1 MLICR
6 YVLQKKD
13 FNTVKWCRCRITL
26 RKCRTPTLIIKSS
39 PMRRSEVLGVGFVLF
54 YTQGNDKNEI
64 KFVKGHQKKQ
74 QQNQKRQQKKR
85 QKPSDIENRKTQSK
99 AADSHNDQ
107 NDQQKTRRSV
117 LLGESPYEGRT
128 ALLAAEPT
136 RFRYTPF
143 LAYLLLP
150 SHGTT
155 ARVEIYLKNWTK
167 WRNFTCYSV
176 IHINSSNILHFIII
190 SDGLAF
196 EYILLT
202 ITFSEQRKKNMLF
215 VILSLRFSMGHRFGF
230 PSLQA

>member
-6 YVLQKKD
+6 YVLQKKND

-64 KFVKGHQKKQ
+64 KFVKSKKG
-74 QQNQKRQQKKR
+74 NKK
-85 QKPSDIENRKTQSK
+85 K
-99 AADSHNDQ
+99 
-107 NDQQKTRRSV
+107 QQKTRWYRKHNFTKWQKTTSKKHGGRCSWV
-117 LLGESPYEGRT
+117 RVPTRGRT

-155 ARVEIYLKNWTK
+155 ARVEIYL
-167 WRNFTCYSV
+167 
-176 IHINSSNILHFIII
+176 
-190 SDGLAF
+190 
-196 EYILLT
+196 
-202 ITFSEQRKKNMLF
+202 
-215 VILSLRFSMGHRFGF
+215 
-230 PSLQA
+230 

>member
-6 YVLQKKD
+6 YVLQKKRLQHCEVVQVQD
-13 FNTVKWCRCRITL
+13 HFAEVPYTDIDYQVFTDAAEWSSRSRICVVLPHKNRGMT
-26 RKCRTPTLIIKSS
+26 RMKSNLS
-39 PMRRSEVLGVGFVLF
+39 KGTKKNNSKTKKGNKK
-54 YTQGNDKNEI
+54 NDKNPVI
-64 KFVKGHQKKQ
+64 
-74 QQNQKRQQKKR
+74 
-85 QKPSDIENRKTQSK
+85 SKTQFHKMTKTTSK
-99 AADSHNDQ
+99 TQ
-107 NDQQKTRRSV
+107 RSV

-155 ARVEIYLKNWTK
+155 ARVEICVKNWTK
-167 WRNFTCYSV
+167 WRNFTCDSV

-190 SDGLAF
+190 SDRLAF

-202 ITFSEQRKKNMLF
+202 ITFSEQRKNKHVVC
-215 VILSLRFSMGHRFGF
+215 VILSIRFSMGHRFDF